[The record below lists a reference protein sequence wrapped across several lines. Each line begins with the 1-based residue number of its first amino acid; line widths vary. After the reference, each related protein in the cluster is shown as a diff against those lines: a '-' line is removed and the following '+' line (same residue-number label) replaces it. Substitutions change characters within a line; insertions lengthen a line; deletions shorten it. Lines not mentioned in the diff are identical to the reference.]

1 MSSFEFCENG
11 AKAVTWEATAKRVD
25 PEFFAMHSVTDLWEW
40 SDHALEDAGR
50 LTHPLRY
57 DRSTDRFVTL
67 SWDEAFARIGDGLS
81 ALDDTHQAEFYCSGR
96 ASNEAA
102 FLYQLMVRA
111 SGNRTAQRR
120 VGIECGSAC
129 IPRGA
134 RRN

>member
-11 AKAVTWEATAKRVD
+11 AKAATWEATAKRVD

-67 SWDEAFARIGDGLS
+67 PWDEAFARIGDGRS
-81 ALDDTHQAEFYCSGR
+81 E
-96 ASNEAA
+96 E
-102 FLYQLMVRA
+102 
-111 SGNRTAQRR
+111 RR
-120 VGIECGSAC
+120 VGEECVRTWRSRWSPC
-129 IPRGA
+129 P
-134 RRN
+134 

>member
-1 MSSFEFCENG
+1 MGASTDTRALLKRNQPTCFDCPGCAWPDPQKTSSFEFCENG

-67 SWDEAFARIGDGLS
+67 SWDEAFARIGDRSEEL
-81 ALDDTHQAEFYCSGR
+81 
-96 ASNEAA
+96 
-102 FLYQLMVRA
+102 
-111 SGNRTAQRR
+111 R
-120 VGIECGSAC
+120 VGKECVRPC
-129 IPRGA
+129 RT
-134 RRN
+134 RW